1 MQGEVFIIHKR
12 NLKTPITYY
21 GGKQTML
28 KYLLSMIPEHRMY
41 CEPFFGGG
49 ALFFAKPKAEVEI
62 INDLNGEV
70 INFFKVLKT
79 KFLALQK
86 EVQATLHSRELY
98 RRSMEIY
105 KHPHRYSD
113 VQRAWALWTATN
125 QGFAGMIGSWGFGKT
140 NSKEKAVA
148 AKRDNFIR
156 AYEDRLRTVQVENT
170 DALKVIARCNEKDAF
185 IYCDPPYIGSDQGHY
200 GGYGEEQYEELLN
213 ALSKTKARF
222 LLSSY
227 PSRILSKYIRRFGW
241 KTKKVEKYV
250 AVTKLTDRKKTE
262 VLVYNYDLSKITPH
276 VGVEAEQ
283 EAVLAGINAQS
294 KTHMKNSYSNIA
306 KECFFIDRFLALNG
320 KVLYKNTFG
329 IFIDELHK
337 AMEDKKIRKTS
348 PVAKEIMEIQR
359 IAVDQFNKMHNA
371 DYFEIK
377 PALVKRLNGIV
388 AKWQSSHEDIDQ
400 AYVKSKK
407 KVRTLNGIGD
417 RNAAVMSSAQF
428 ANMQFSTIGLKDKW
442 RDFIGDPSPGFTAM
456 VFGMPKMGKSYL
468 CVDFASYLAKN
479 HGKVL
484 YVSKEEFMSP
494 TLALKIKEKQA
505 ATDNLDIAGTIPA
518 DLAPYGFVFLDS
530 VTSLKLSPDDL
541 KRLQAKYPKISFVYV
556 FQVTKAGSARGT
568 NEYMHNVDVV
578 IEIPEKGKAVQFGR
592 FNQGGTLDIFPKEQ
606 SEVLLLEQTPS
617 LNGSDELEG
626 VKKKV
631 L

>member
-1 MQGEVFIIHKR
+1 
-12 NLKTPITYY
+12 
-21 GGKQTML
+21 ML
-28 KYLLSMIPEHRMY
+28 KYLLGMIPEHRLY

-49 ALFFAKPKAEVEI
+49 ALFFAKPKAEVEV
-62 INDLNGEV
+62 INDVNGEV
-70 INFFKVLKT
+70 VNFFKVLKT
-79 KFLALQK
+79 KFSALQR
-86 EVQATLHSRELY
+86 EIQATLHSRELY
-98 RRSMEIY
+98 REALEVYNDPGSY
-105 KHPHRYSD
+105 TD
-113 VQRAWALWTATN
+113 VKRAWALWTATN

-148 AKRDNFIR
+148 SKRDAFIEV
-156 AYEDRLRTVQVENT
+156 YEERLRTVQVENN

-200 GGYGEEQYEELLN
+200 GGYTEEQYETLLQ
-213 ALSKTKARF
+213 ALSKVKAKF

-227 PSRILSKYIRRFGW
+227 PSKILTKYIRKYGW

-250 AVTKLTDRKKTE
+250 AVTKLTDKRKTE

-276 VGVEAEQ
+276 IGVEAEK
-283 EAVLAGINAQS
+283 ETVALAGHQQN
-294 KTHMKNSYSNIA
+294 TNHMKKNPYSDIV
-306 KECFFIDRFLALNG
+306 KECMFIDRFLSFHG

-337 AMEDKKIRKTS
+337 AIEEKKIRKTS
-348 PVAKEIMEIQR
+348 PVAKDIMAIQKA
-359 IAVDQFNKMHNA
+359 AVDQFNKMYNA
-371 DYFEIK
+371 DYFVLK
-377 PALVKRLNGIV
+377 PATIKRLNGIV
-388 AKWQSSHEDIDQ
+388 AKWQNAHDDIDKVY
-400 AYVKSKK
+400 AKSKK
-407 KVRTLNGIGD
+407 KPKPLSGISS
-417 RNAAVMSSAQF
+417 NSNTPVMSSTQF
-428 ANMQFSTIGLKDKW
+428 ATMQFNTIGLKDKW
-442 RDFIGDPSPGFTAM
+442 KDFIGDPSPGFTAM

-468 CVDFASYLAKN
+468 CVDFASYFAKN

-494 TLALKIKEKQA
+494 TLALKIKDKDA
-505 ATDNLDIAGTIPA
+505 ANENLDIAGTIPA
-518 DLAPYGFVFLDS
+518 DLAAYQFVFLDS

-541 KRLQAKYPKISFVYV
+541 KKLEDKYPNISFVYV

-592 FNQGGTLDIFPKEQ
+592 FNQGGTLNIFPKQ
-606 SEVLLLEQTPS
+606 QREVILLDAPMM
-617 LNGSDELEG
+617 NGSDELDG
-626 VKKKV
+626 IKKKA